1 MTFTVNHSSAPF
13 LATACACLH
22 KKTALPARAAIINE
36 KRASPQTGMQNFS
49 SSKRR
54 QKATGLTEQMH
65 IAVRLKAER
74 NGNHCLQTATPQ
86 AIENVFGI
94 QNGRF
99 CRAKQ
104 PVRECKAGCFS
115 TQGGMTHNT
124 LTDKTLRETK
134 ETTKQF
140 YNTPTQNNN
149 GPQRRT
155 GMERKLTA
163 SANCHNRQDKPQSP
177 KRVQLN

>member
-1 MTFTVNHSSAPF
+1 M
-13 LATACACLH
+13 ACACLH
-22 KKTALPARAAIINE
+22 KKTALPARAAIINK

-104 PVRECKAGCFS
+104 PVREGKAGCFS

-134 ETTKQF
+134 ETKKQF